1 MEIKTATDVIQF
13 LQECIERLDELSRTQ
28 LDEQDI
34 VYRLSV
40 PLSIVNAWPQIEAVS
55 RHDGLCINR
64 SIRDIRTDDD
74 DSIQLARYTLQTEIE
89 TLEHLLEL
97 RGEDPQKAVEYSPFL
112 PPSEW
117 MRLLEQAGRPCSP
130 KTWQRLRRD
139 HADEM
144 IAENNRSV
152 KISLRLLNN
161 WGIERFG
168 S

>member
-13 LQECIERLDELSRTQ
+13 LQECIEGLDELSRKQ

-40 PLSIVNAWPQIEAVS
+40 PLSIVNQWPQIDAVS
-55 RHDGLCINR
+55 RHEGLRIDR

-74 DSIQLARYTLQTEIE
+74 DSIQHARYRLQTEIE
-89 TLEHLLEL
+89 TLQHLLAL
-97 RGEDPQKAVEYSPFL
+97 RGEAAPEHVHYSPYL

-117 MRLLEQAGRPCSP
+117 MRILEEAGRPCSP
-130 KTWQRLRRD
+130 KTWQRLRRE

-152 KISLRLLNN
+152 MINLRLLKE
-161 WGIERFG
+161 WGISSEIL
-168 S
+168 